1 MYLFWELV
9 SFYDLSERM
18 VEYFCGIVGE
28 KEFEVWND
36 ELLIINEDEKGFSI
50 VILVC
55 WICYRYGFLLF
66 FSFI

>member
-1 MYLFWELV
+1 
-9 SFYDLSERM
+9 M